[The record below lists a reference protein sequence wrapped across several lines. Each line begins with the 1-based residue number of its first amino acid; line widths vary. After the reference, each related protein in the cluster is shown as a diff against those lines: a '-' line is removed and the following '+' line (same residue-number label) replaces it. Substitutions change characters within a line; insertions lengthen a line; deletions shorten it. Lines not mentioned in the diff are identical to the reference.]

1 MNRKKNTRAVAALLC
16 GALLALVLLSGCSAS
31 AEPVK
36 AQGKSYFT
44 YFDTV
49 TYIYSYAGDSAERFS
64 DCSAEIADI
73 LGEYHQLFDIYH
85 EYSGINNLCTVN
97 KMAGGD
103 AVAVDARLMEFLLY
117 AKELY
122 ELTGGE
128 MNVMMGSV
136 LTLWHNA
143 REAASEDPKN
153 AYVPAEEELAEAAKH
168 TDISLLE
175 LDEENNT
182 VRISDPLASIDVGA
196 LGKGAP
202 YRECL
207 THGWTVDGEGK
218 AMHKSLG
225 NGMDPAE
232 IINEFGADML
242 RLWAGS
248 ADYHADMRCS
258 KEIFK
263 QLSQNYLKFRNT
275 CKFMLD
281 NLVDFDPEK
290 LTKPEDMP
298 VLDRWLLTKLNEL
311 IEKAEQSYCD
321 YEFHIITHA
330 VNDFCVNTLSSF
342 YLDIVKDRLYCE
354 GAESATRRSAQTA
367 LYLTLHT
374 LSKLFAPILA
384 FTCDEIWLAMPHTG
398 DDDARNVV
406 LNEMNKPFTAYALD
420 SETMARWE
428 HIIAV
433 RTVVNGALEEARAAK
448 VIGKSLEADVH
459 LTVPEG
465 DVFLADEN
473 PAALA
478 DLFIVSKVELTVG
491 RELAVKVENAAGTK
505 CPRCW
510 KHSLTPNAEGLCPRC
525 AEVVRHLP
533 DLL

>member
-16 GALLALVLLSGCSAS
+16 GVLLALVLLSGCSAS

-153 AYVPAEEELAEAAKH
+153 AYVPAEEDLAEAAKH

-196 LGKGAP
+196 LGKGYATEMAAQKAETLGCESYVLNVGGNIRIIARGPTAP
-202 YRECL
+202 AGRPACATRRTL
-207 THGWTVDGEGK
+207 TRITAQSSCSPTTSCVTSGIYERYFTVDGVRY
-218 AMHKSLG
+218 HH
-225 NGMDPAE
+225 
-232 IINEFGADML
+232 IIDKDTLYPSTLFTSVTVVTKNSGLADALSTALFCMPL
-242 RLWAGS
+242 
-248 ADYHADMRCS
+248 ADGEALC
-258 KEIFK
+258 
-263 QLSQNYLKFRNT
+263 
-275 CKFMLD
+275 
-281 NLVDFDPEK
+281 EK
-290 LTKPEDMP
+290 L
-298 VLDRWLLTKLNEL
+298 
-311 IEKAEQSYCD
+311 
-321 YEFHIITHA
+321 
-330 VNDFCVNTLSSF
+330 
-342 YLDIVKDRLYCE
+342 
-354 GAESATRRSAQTA
+354 
-367 LYLTLHT
+367 
-374 LSKLFAPILA
+374 
-384 FTCDEIWLAMPHTG
+384 
-398 DDDARNVV
+398 
-406 LNEMNKPFTAYALD
+406 
-420 SETMARWE
+420 
-428 HIIAV
+428 
-433 RTVVNGALEEARAAK
+433 
-448 VIGKSLEADVH
+448 
-459 LTVPEG
+459 G
-465 DVFLADEN
+465 DVD
-473 PAALA
+473 ALW
-478 DLFIVSKVELTVG
+478 V
-491 RELAVKVENAAGTK
+491 
-505 CPRCW
+505 
-510 KHSLTPNAEGLCPRC
+510 
-525 AEVVRHLP
+525 LP
-533 DLL
+533 DGELHMTSGMEAILVPDDTSGESQR